1 MAQGAFPSSHILRA
15 WNQEAA
21 MRILRNT
28 TTTLSIAS
36 ATALLAILPACGR
49 TGPAGQPEAG
59 SSPSASTSVAATGKP
74 ATQGQSPTTSQ
85 PGTVTASPSQVLS
98 FRLAYP
104 WHWPNDA
111 AMPGHVSHPSAVP
124 PVPELVQIKVGSHP
138 AAQGERAYDRIS
150 FTFTNAFPSYRIEFA
165 GKLTGDPDG
174 KVVPLGGQGVLKI
187 VFTGAQAHTADGTK
201 SSVISQPSPS
211 IGLTRMTDY
220 TRSGDFEG
228 VLSYGIG
235 ITWPAGQPSRQLPV
249 RAYEE
254 ETVAGGQH
262 RYTVAID
269 VDASNPS

>member
-1 MAQGAFPSSHILRA
+1 
-15 WNQEAA
+15 
-21 MRILRNT
+21 MRIPRT
-28 TTTLSIAS
+28 TTTVSIAG
-36 ATALLAILPACGR
+36 AAALLTILPACGR
-49 TGPAGQPEAG
+49 AGQAGQPGAG
-59 SSPSASTSVAATGKP
+59 SSPSASTSVAAAGKP
-74 ATQGQSPTTSQ
+74 ATQGQSPAASQ
-85 PGTVTASPSQVLS
+85 PGSVTAAPSSSSQVLS

-111 AMPGHVSHPSAVP
+111 AMPGHVTHASAVP

-235 ITWPAGQPSRQLPV
+235 ITWPAGHASQQLPV

-269 VDASNPS
+269 IDASNPS